1 MILSPEEFVALR
13 ASEDPDEYRRSS
25 IEHADI
31 GVWLQVI
38 DRFPDFR
45 KWVAHNKTIPEEV
58 IRILATDPN
67 EEVRWTIAMKRGIPA
82 DVLANLSGDN
92 DETIRNR
99 IARHPRVSR
108 AILLRLSDDPS
119 AVVADVARRRLA
131 DAT

>member
-25 IEHADI
+25 REHADI